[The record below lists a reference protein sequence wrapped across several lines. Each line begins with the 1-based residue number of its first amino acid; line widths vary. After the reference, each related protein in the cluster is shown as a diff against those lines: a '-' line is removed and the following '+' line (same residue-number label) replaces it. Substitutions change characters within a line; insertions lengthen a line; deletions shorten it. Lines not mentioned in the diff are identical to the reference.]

1 MLKAFVNAFKIPD
14 LRKKILFTIGIIAVF
29 RLGSHIPVP
38 NVDISKLQELQQA
51 TAGGGQS
58 ALQFIDLFSGGAL
71 TNFAVFS
78 LGIMPYITSSIIMQ
92 LLTVVIPK
100 LEQWQKQGEIGMKK
114 ITQWTRYMTVTLAL
128 LQSTGL
134 VFLFNSNQFSAS
146 GTGTSGIV
154 RDFTAPR
161 VALMVITLTGGTA
174 MIMWLGELI
183 TQRGIGNGMSLLIFT
198 SVISTLPAEGNGIL
212 RQAGSA
218 KFLFLVLL
226 GVGIILAV
234 VWMEQGQRRIPV
246 QYAKRVVGRRMM
258 GGQSTYI
265 PLKVNQ
271 AGVIPI
277 IFASSVL
284 YFPTLLQNV
293 VHVEWFQDLVNDHL
307 LRQSSL
313 WYMTI
318 YGVLVVFFAY
328 FYTAITFNPLDTADN
343 IRKYGGFIPGIRPGR
358 PTAEHLSGI
367 LNRITLPG
375 SLFLASIALL
385 PSVFLAI
392 WAITAFPFGGTSIL
406 ITVGVALET
415 MKQLE
420 SQLMMRHYEGFLR

>member
-14 LRKKILFTIGIIAVF
+14 LRKKILFTVGIIAVF
-29 RLGSHIPVP
+29 RLGSHLPAP
-38 NVDISKLQELQQA
+38 NINLGALEELRNA
-51 TAGGGQS
+51 TSGRGLS

-71 TNFAVFS
+71 TRFAVFS

-100 LEQWQKQGEIGMKK
+100 LEQWQKQGEQGIKK
-114 ITQWTRYMTVTLAL
+114 ITQWTRYMTVVLAL

-134 VFLFNSNQFSAS
+134 VFLFHNQFRV
-146 GTGTSGIV
+146 V
-154 RDFTAPR
+154 RVFSAPR
-161 VALMVITLTGGTA
+161 VALIVLTLTAGTA

-183 TQRGIGNGMSLLIFT
+183 TQRGIGNGMSILIFT
-198 SVISTLPAEGNGIL
+198 SVISTLPAEGTAIL
-212 RQAGSA
+212 RSAGQA
-218 KFLFLVLL
+218 KFFFLVGL
-226 GVGIILAV
+226 GIMIILAV
-234 VWMEQGQRRIPV
+234 VFMEQGQRRIPV

-258 GGQSTYI
+258 GGQSTYN

-293 VHVEWFQDLVNDHL
+293 IHAQWFQNFINNTL
-307 LRQSSL
+307 LRQSSIV
-313 WYMTI
+313 YMLL
-318 YGVLVVFFAY
+318 YGLLVVFFAY
-328 FYTAITFNPLDTADN
+328 FYTAISFNPLDTADN
-343 IRKYGGFIPGIRPGR
+343 IRKYGGFIPGIRPGP
-358 PTAEHLSGI
+358 PTAKYLSTI

-375 SLFLASIALL
+375 SLFLAAIALI
-385 PSVFLAI
+385 PSIFLAI
-392 WAITAFPFGGTSIL
+392 WAINEFPFGGTSIL

>member
-1 MLKAFVNAFKIPD
+1 VLKAFVNAFKIPD

-38 NVDISKLQELQQA
+38 NVDLSRLQELQNA
-51 TAGGGQS
+51 ANPARGLS

-71 TNFAVFS
+71 TRFAVFS

-100 LEQWQKQGEIGMKK
+100 LEQWQKQGEIGIKK

-128 LQSTGL
+128 LQSTAL
-134 VFLFNSNQFSAS
+134 VFLFNSQFQV
-146 GTGTSGIV
+146 I
-154 RDFTAPR
+154 RKFTAPR
-161 VALMVITLTGGTA
+161 VALIVFTLTAGTA
-174 MIMWLGELI
+174 MIMWLGELV
-183 TQRGIGNGMSLLIFT
+183 TQRGIGNGMSILIFT
-198 SVISTLPAEGNGIL
+198 SVISRLPAQGAAIL
-212 RQAGSA
+212 NQAGQA
-218 KFLFLVLL
+218 KFFVLL
-226 GVGIILAV
+226 GLGVAIILAV

-284 YFPTLLQNV
+284 YFPTLLQNAI
-293 VHVEWFQDLVNDHL
+293 HVQWFQNLVNNYL
-307 LRQSSL
+307 LQQTNPV
-313 WYMTI
+313 YMII
-318 YGVLVVFFAY
+318 YGTLVVFFAY
-328 FYTAITFNPLDTADN
+328 FYTAITFNPVDTADN

-358 PTAEHLSGI
+358 STAEYLSNI

-375 SLFLASIALL
+375 SLFLAAIALV
-385 PSVFLAI
+385 PSIFLAV
-392 WAITAFPFGGTSIL
+392 WAITAFPFGGTTIL

>member
-14 LRKKILFTIGIIAVF
+14 LRKKILFTVGIIAVF
-29 RLGSHIPVP
+29 RLGSHLPAP
-38 NVDISKLQELQQA
+38 NINLAALEELRNA
-51 TAGGGQS
+51 TSGRGLS

-71 TNFAVFS
+71 TRFAVFS

-100 LEQWQKQGEIGMKK
+100 LEQWQKQGEQGIKK
-114 ITQWTRYMTVTLAL
+114 ITQWTRYMTVVLAL

-134 VFLFNSNQFSAS
+134 VFLFHNQFQV
-146 GTGTSGIV
+146 V
-154 RDFTAPR
+154 RVFSAPR
-161 VALMVITLTGGTA
+161 VALIVLTLTAGTA

-183 TQRGIGNGMSLLIFT
+183 TQRGIGNGMSILIFT
-198 SVISTLPAEGNGIL
+198 SVISTLPAEGAAIL
-212 RQAGSA
+212 KSAGQA
-218 KFLFLVLL
+218 KFFFLVGL
-226 GVGIILAV
+226 GIMIILAV
-234 VWMEQGQRRIPV
+234 VFMEQGQRRIPV

-293 VHVEWFQDLVNDHL
+293 IHAQWFQNFINNTL
-307 LRQSSL
+307 LRQSSIV
-313 WYMTI
+313 YMLL
-318 YGVLVVFFAY
+318 YGMLVVFFAY
-328 FYTAITFNPLDTADN
+328 FYTAISFNPLDTADN
-343 IRKYGGFIPGIRPGR
+343 IRKYGGFIPGIRPGP
-358 PTAEHLSGI
+358 PTAQYLSSI

-375 SLFLASIALL
+375 SLFLAAIALI

-392 WAITAFPFGGTSIL
+392 WAINEFPFGGTSIL